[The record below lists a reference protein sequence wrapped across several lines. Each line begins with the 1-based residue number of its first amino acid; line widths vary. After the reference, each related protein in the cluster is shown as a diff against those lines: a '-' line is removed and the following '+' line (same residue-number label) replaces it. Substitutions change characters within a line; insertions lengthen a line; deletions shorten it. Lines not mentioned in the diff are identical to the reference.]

1 MMTVMSADEL
11 TGPQTTLRGRQKA
24 STTALILAA
33 ATRCLRDVSLTD
45 LSFTRIAAEANIAER
60 TIYRHFSSKEALL
73 DAWWKHMQ
81 ASIRQGPYPDTA
93 VALVAAAPRVFP
105 EFDNQGEWLK
115 SSLLSP
121 QGRAI
126 AMRANNERVR
136 AFRKAVRDGAGDLP
150 EPEFTRLC
158 AAVQTL
164 YSATTWLTM
173 KEVWGLNGEESGR
186 AVSEAIE
193 VLLSDAR
200 KKSRKM
206 RSEGKT

>member
-1 MMTVMSADEL
+1 MP
-11 TGPQTTLRGRQKA
+11 GTLRQRQKA
-24 STTALILAA
+24 STTDLILAA

-73 DAWWKHMQ
+73 DAWWRHMQ

-93 VALVAAAPRVFP
+93 AALVAAAPRVFP
-105 EFDNQGEWLK
+105 EFDRQAEWFK

-126 AMRANNERVR
+126 AMRANHERVA

-150 EPEFTRLC
+150 KPEFTRLC
-158 AAVQTL
+158 AAVQAL
-164 YSATTWLTM
+164 YSATTWLNM
-173 KEVWGLNGEESGR
+173 KEVWGLDGEESGR

-193 VLLSDAR
+193 VLLSNAR
-200 KKSRKM
+200 RRSRKTK
-206 RSEGKT
+206 SEGKT